1 MLVKCINI
9 TVHTMKSLSQDD
21 LEYKGAQIISFSN
34 HTKHH
39 PITALYILVV
49 NRKEKF
55 KAQLSLDKSCDV
67 ILKNFVNIFNIKQ
80 PNITL
85 LFKNSFYVCIYVCKK
100 CVLLVSKEVSLL
112 KHIECHF
119 TALPILNICTY
130 LTTPSIHP

>member
-39 PITALYILVV
+39 PITASYILVV

-67 ILKNFVNIFNIKQ
+67 ILKNFVNI
-80 PNITL
+80 TL
-85 LFKNSFYVCIYVCKK
+85 LFKKSFYVCMFVRNVFC
-100 CVLLVSKEVSLL
+100 
-112 KHIECHF
+112 
-119 TALPILNICTY
+119 
-130 LTTPSIHP
+130 